1 MKRKRKTSKRANLEI
16 FSKKKIERSYNHLYF
31 FTISASAPP
40 SRTLFMDGVQ
50 LSQSYRATSRRQFTF
65 YSSVPNISQYSFN
78 RLWEDERLSQPWSH
92 PVVLNLGPQDWE
104 LSAINNMPLL
114 HNHLAT

>member
-1 MKRKRKTSKRANLEI
+1 MERKRKTSKRANLEI

-78 RLWEDERLSQPWSH
+78 RLWEDERLSQ
-92 PVVLNLGPQDWE
+92 LGATQWFEPGTPGLGIECHKQY
-104 LSAINNMPLL
+104 AIAP
-114 HNHLAT
+114 